1 MSETVVIINP
11 KAGHGRAKKQWEVLS
26 SRGTPAKAGGRG
38 ISSVDFLRPFEE
50 RYSEYSGH
58 IPEVVRQSLKAG
70 AKRILIVGGDG
81 SLSEALNGFFED
93 DKPVREEAILG
104 ALPLGTGSDFLRTL
118 GIFNIDQAI
127 ERLKKNRATPVDI
140 GEIKSLHQPRK
151 RLFLNIA
158 SFGCSGE
165 VVKRVNALSAHQKK
179 LMGGGLSYLWTTLS
193 VFLTY
198 KSPMIKLE
206 IENQGEKRVSINNVF
221 VCNGKYSGGGMLWGP
236 QADPSDK
243 QFDLMILKEMPK
255 IQGLLNMR
263 KVYEGRVFDIDAV
276 ERIQCR
282 EFAADSTTPVPI
294 EADGDLFGTLPALFR
309 IYPHR
314 IKIWC

>member
-11 KAGHGRAKKQWEVLS
+11 KAGHGRAKKKWGEMT
-26 SRGTPAKAGGRG
+26 SR
-38 ISSVDFLRPFEE
+38 VDFLRPFDECT
-50 RYSEYSGH
+50 SEYSGH
-58 IPEVVRQSLKAG
+58 IPELVRESLKQG
-70 AKRILIVGGDG
+70 ARRILIVGGDG

-93 DKPVREEAILG
+93 ERPVQEGAILG

-118 GIFNIDQAI
+118 GIFNIDQAM
-127 ERLKKNRATPVDI
+127 ERLKKNQTISVDI

-165 VVKRVNALSAHQKK
+165 VVKRVNALSARQKK
-179 LMGGGLSYLWTTLS
+179 LLGGGLSYLWTTLS

-206 IENQGEKRVSINNVF
+206 IENQGEKKVKINNIF

-236 QADPSDK
+236 QADPSDQ
-243 QFDLMILKEMPK
+243 QFDLMILKEIPK

-263 KVYEGRVFDIDAV
+263 KVYEGRVFDIGAV

-282 EFAADSTTPVPI
+282 EFSADASEPVPI

-309 IYPHR
+309 IYPHQV
-314 IKIWC
+314 KIWC